1 MNDLIID
8 NEFRDLIP
16 PLTDDE
22 YKQLEENILR
32 DGIQDP
38 LKVWN
43 GTLIDGHNRYEI
55 ARRHNLEFKTAEMQF
70 DDRNDVIIWIIKNQF
85 GRRNLSAYDRS
96 LLALKLKPAIAA
108 KAKERQGERTDLNI
122 PQTFAESQTVAP
134 QEQKKNELDR
144 ETNAQIAEQAGV
156 SRETIRKV
164 ERIEQQATPEIKAAL
179 KSGDLS
185 INAAYE
191 GIKSGAVTVEEV
203 KQVKK
208 IPIQQNSG
216 NNERYTPKEYIDAAR
231 EVLGTIDL
239 DPASSELANETV
251 QATKFY
257 TAEDDGLAHEW
268 HGNIWL
274 NPPYAKDLL
283 PKFAEKFAVSNF
295 NQAIVLV
302 HNATET
308 RWFLNF
314 ISKASAVVFPTGRV
328 DCKTPGENRNT
339 PLQGSAIIYSGD
351 NVNKFLDVFSKF
363 GWRAR
368 L

>member
-1 MNDLIID
+1 MNDLIVRGNNLPTTLEDLSKFVLIGRD
-8 NEFRDLIP
+8 KLQAVRAEISALQKLNVAEEVLAQKRAEQSEIGAVVLLAEMKCGELLNQMPKATKGTGGNRYVTAEVREFPDTRKFSTDSP
-16 PLTDDE
+16 DDE
-22 YKQLEENILR
+22 EEPPPRPKLEVAAELGFNKNQVSQFQTLANNPEIVRQTIAEAIDKGETPTRAAALENI
-32 DGIQDP
+32 
-38 LKVWN
+38 
-43 GTLIDGHNRYEI
+43 
-55 ARRHNLEFKTAEMQF
+55 
-70 DDRNDVIIWIIKNQF
+70 
-85 GRRNLSAYDRS
+85 
-96 LLALKLKPAIAA
+96 
-108 KAKERQGERTDLNI
+108 
-122 PQTFAESQTVAP
+122 
-134 QEQKKNELDR
+134 
-144 ETNAQIAEQAGV
+144 
-156 SRETIRKV
+156 
-164 ERIEQQATPEIKAAL
+164 QQA
-179 KSGDLS
+179 
-185 INAAYE
+185 
-191 GIKSGAVTVEEV
+191 
-203 KQVKK
+203 KK

-257 TAEDDGLAHEW
+257 TAQDDGLAHEW

-283 PKFAEKFAVSNF
+283 PKFAEKFAASNF

>member
-1 MNDLIID
+1 MNDLIVRENNLPTTLEDLSKFVLIGRDKLQAVRAEISALQKLNVAEEVLAQKRAEQSEIGAVVLLAEMKCGELLNQMPKATTNNPCGNNQFRSNSLREEID
-8 NEFRDLIP
+8 
-16 PLTDDE
+16 LTNSPDDE
-22 YKQLEENILR
+22 EEPPPRPKLEVAAELGFNKNQVSQFQTLADNPEIVRQTIAEAVDKGETPTRAAALENI
-32 DGIQDP
+32 
-38 LKVWN
+38 
-43 GTLIDGHNRYEI
+43 
-55 ARRHNLEFKTAEMQF
+55 
-70 DDRNDVIIWIIKNQF
+70 
-85 GRRNLSAYDRS
+85 
-96 LLALKLKPAIAA
+96 
-108 KAKERQGERTDLNI
+108 
-122 PQTFAESQTVAP
+122 
-134 QEQKKNELDR
+134 
-144 ETNAQIAEQAGV
+144 
-156 SRETIRKV
+156 
-164 ERIEQQATPEIKAAL
+164 QQA
-179 KSGDLS
+179 
-185 INAAYE
+185 
-191 GIKSGAVTVEEV
+191 
-203 KQVKK
+203 KK

-283 PKFAEKFAVSNF
+283 PKFAEKFAASNF